1 MPVQSFSKLTH
12 LLVSLLVVNLVS
24 EDSFGAAEFADD
36 VSLVAGEVLE
46 RVPGQHEQREEAA
59 DEEEGP
65 ECDRPL
71 DRQRVCKKYS
81 RIH

>member
-1 MPVQSFSKLTH
+1 MPVQSFSKLAH

-24 EDSFGAAEFADD
+24 KDSFGAAEFADD

-65 ECDRPL
+65 ECDRP
-71 DRQRVCKKYS
+71 
-81 RIH
+81 